1 MFAEKMIHEILA
13 RVSVSLMNILIIMQ
27 NMF

>member
-13 RVSVSLMNILIIMQ
+13 RVPVSLMNILIIMQ